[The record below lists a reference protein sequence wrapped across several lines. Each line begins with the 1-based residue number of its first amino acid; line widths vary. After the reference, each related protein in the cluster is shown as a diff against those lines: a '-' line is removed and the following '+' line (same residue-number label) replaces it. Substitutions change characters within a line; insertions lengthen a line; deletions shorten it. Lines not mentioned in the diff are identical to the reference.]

1 MAFGLFLNF
10 EKLSL
15 EIIENEIK
23 QMTDDNALYYND
35 EEALDEINEE
45 KLLPNLYHGSI
56 AATFIV
62 NLYETTLNTILGRR
76 LGCIEQKI
84 LEAHQALK
92 LQIICTLYG
101 VDLISVKGHTSY
113 AILQDIIKVRN
124 DITHFKSNEI
134 FEGTFIPISATLP
147 KGTSK
152 LPIAEIFTKTFM
164 EKAYDGVLDFIEML
178 CQKCGLMMCKEC
190 EVLDCDGR
198 DALCEFVV
206 DKTLFD
212 QCAQE

>member
-35 EEALDEINEE
+35 EEAVHEINEA

-56 AATFIV
+56 AATFVV

-76 LGCIEQKI
+76 LGCAEQKI
-84 LEAHQALK
+84 LEAHHALK
-92 LQIICTLYG
+92 LQIICILYG

-134 FEGTFIPISATLP
+134 FEGSYIPISATLP

-164 EKAYDGVLDFIEML
+164 EKSYKAVLDFIDML
-178 CQKCGLMMCKEC
+178 CQKCGLMICKEC

-198 DALCEFVV
+198 DEKCEFIIKPTSY
-206 DKTLFD
+206 D
-212 QCAQE
+212 E